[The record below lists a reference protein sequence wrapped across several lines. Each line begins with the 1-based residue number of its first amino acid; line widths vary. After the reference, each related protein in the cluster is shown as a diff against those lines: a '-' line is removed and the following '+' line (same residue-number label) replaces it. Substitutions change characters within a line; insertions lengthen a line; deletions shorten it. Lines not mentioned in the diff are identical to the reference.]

1 MKKLIC
7 MLLVYACCLTNV
19 LAEPQTVKIVA
30 ARNSGWS
37 AINLMP
43 ELCKKYDLNV
53 EFQKVDPKVATTSL
67 LIAQARGEMDLIGP
81 SLSATLL
88 ALAAG
93 NETYIFSNLSSNGIA
108 LVARKD
114 SGIKSF
120 ADLKG
125 KKVGSMRGSSPE
137 TLFLMAL
144 DKTGLTAADQGADV
158 QLVHFS
164 FSLMEQA
171 LVTGAVDAAIISLPD
186 TNKVIEDGLVTV
198 IHSFANMHRLLVAP
212 ASFTG
217 EKAKKTSECLAE
229 AYQLIANAKTDEQRE
244 KLKSQGVAFPSAK
257 TDYAWTQKYK
267 QEDLNEFVSY
277 LKKTGKLPATFV
289 LPSNFNQSVNYK

>member
-1 MKKLIC
+1 MKKFISA
-7 MLLVYACCLTNV
+7 LLLSLLAITAQ
-19 LAEPQTVKIVA
+19 AEPQTVKIVT

-37 AINLMP
+37 ALNLMP
-43 ELCKKYDLNV
+43 ELCKKYNLNV

-81 SLSATLL
+81 SLSATLQ
-88 ALAAG
+88 AQAAG
-93 NETYIFSNLSSNGIA
+93 NDTYIFSNLSSNGIA

-137 TLFLMAL
+137 TLFMMSL
-144 DKTGLTAADQGADV
+144 DKVGLTAADQGADV

-171 LVTGAVDAAIISLPD
+171 LTTGMVDAAIISLPD
-186 TNKVIEDGLVTV
+186 TQKVLDEGLVNV
-198 IHSFANMHRLLVAP
+198 IHSYTNMHRLLIAP
-212 ASFTG
+212 TSFNG
-217 EKAKKTSECLAE
+217 DKAKKTGECLNE
-229 AYQLIANAKTDEQRE
+229 AYQLIAAAKTDEQRE
-244 KLKSQGVAFPSAK
+244 KLKAQGVAFPSAK
-257 TDYAWTQKYK
+257 TDYVWTQKYK
-267 QEDLNEFVSY
+267 QEDLNEFVDY
-277 LKKTGKLPATFV
+277 LKKTGKLSATFT
-289 LPSNFNQSVNYK
+289 LPANFNRTTSFK